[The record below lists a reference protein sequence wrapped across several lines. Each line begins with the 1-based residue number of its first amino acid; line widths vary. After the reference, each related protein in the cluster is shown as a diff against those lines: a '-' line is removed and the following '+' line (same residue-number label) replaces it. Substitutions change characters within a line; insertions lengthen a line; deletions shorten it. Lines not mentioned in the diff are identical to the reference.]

1 MKPLNTMKKLIL
13 SILIITITLLS
24 FTSCGSARK
33 GCGLTSDAQKIEQT
47 TSTNTTDL
55 AEV

>member
-1 MKPLNTMKKLIL
+1 MRKLIL
-13 SILIITITLLS
+13 SVLLITITLLS

-33 GCGLTSDAQKIEQT
+33 GCGLTSDAQKMEQT
-47 TSTNTTDL
+47 TFTKTTDL